1 MVPWLCAIPLAV
13 GGGYVSDVLI
23 NKGANPAAINV
34 SVIFLFKDIHCF
46 FFPCRIQR
54 NICEEVNAGK
64 LAESSHQCGILLF
77 FLFFFSNM
85 NLQVCIDAQGTRA
98 LEF

>member
-23 NKGANPAAINV
+23 NRGVNPAAINV
-34 SVIFLFKDIHCF
+34 HVIFLIKDIDSF

-54 NICEEVNAGK
+54 NICEEADAGK
-64 LAESSHQCGILLF
+64 LAECFHQCAI
-77 FLFFFSNM
+77 FFS
-85 NLQVCIDAQGTRA
+85 LFPT
-98 LEF
+98 